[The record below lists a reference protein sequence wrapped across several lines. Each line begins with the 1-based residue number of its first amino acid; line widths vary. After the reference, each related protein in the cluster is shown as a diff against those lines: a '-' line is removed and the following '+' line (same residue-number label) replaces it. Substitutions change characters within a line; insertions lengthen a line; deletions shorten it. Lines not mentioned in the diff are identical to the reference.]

1 MRVRIDVTEVNPVI
15 RFDMNL
21 PRVSAAFNAIE
32 LPQGVRIYDGSYQI
46 TPLPYADQELHTSS
60 SYVKRNI
67 IVEKIPYFETS
78 NEHGLT
84 VYIGE

>member
-1 MRVRIDVTEVNPVI
+1 MRVKIDVTEVNPVI

-32 LPQGVRIYDGSYQI
+32 LPQGVRMYEGTYRV
-46 TPLPYADQELHTSS
+46 TPLPYVDQELRTGS

-67 IVEKIPYFETS
+67 VVEKIPYFETS